1 MENVDV
7 IPGLFKLELP
17 ITDKNINQD
26 SVKRKLLDIEQDL
39 RTRLGRP
46 EELAIL
52 NLLGLL
58 KFALKRYDESQEHFL
73 AVLEKDPDNL
83 NALADMQHVLQAL
96 YRKKDARCYQ
106 DKWEGLIDQDA
117 RQKRIIKARARCLAE
132 QAYVYAVDM
141 HTDENCNKR
150 YEQSNVIFRK
160 ALRCAGEMVDTSETD
175 FWEFFI
181 AKNLHKLFTGLRY
194 RDNYSKANKLMERV
208 VGLFFKI
215 ANRNPG
221 DSEYQWE
228 SWRHLADIARM
239 IKTIKH
245 FTYSHFQ
252 PQLLKDCINDPVMC
266 MERAMI
272 ISPDNPRLLAR
283 YANFVYS
290 LKREN
295 CYKKA
300 LEMLYTSIRLDDS
313 CYNFYAFST
322 RGMIYVKSYQW
333 QMRKYKEGGGRFF
346 LPHPNMLEN
355 AKADLEKAIE
365 FRNTAWDLLNLATV
379 YHHLAK
385 CDTVVS
391 PDKQRQYLVLELETL
406 KRCEDCGDHSERR
419 QKLQQT
425 FGRCFFDL
433 GEYRES
439 IDCFKKAVVLE
450 SAGTQY
456 SGYFRE
462 MFCSYLSL
470 LRSEDRDENA
480 QPILEDMVQSMRKAM
495 TKYGSGSLTRYCF
508 TLNLNEEY
516 DHELQMLYNYCKK
529 IDDNMDILVLLR
541 PAEMSPQFA
550 PVGPGGTLKGPW
562 EKPIPQSTLDN
573 LARESRTQ
581 ASDAV
586 TKKNAGGSLG
596 LGSDTQGGGRGLE
609 TLVSGVEGM
618 KVRNLSGQVLPG
630 YRSDVTRLAASQFE
644 KSDTL
649 KEDEGIGPLMSGIG
663 GTKVRN
669 SSGQKLSGSRSDVT
683 RLTASQFK
691 GSDTLKED
699 EGIGPLMSG
708 IGGTKV
714 RNSSG
719 QKLSGSRSDVT
730 RLTASQFKGSDTLKE
745 DEGISPLMSGIG
757 GTQVRNSSG
766 QEPPSGNMRLAASQ
780 SCQFE
785 GSDTQEEEQGIGPLV
800 SGVGGMKIRVQS
812 GQDVQEPGAQ
822 SQPPA
827 GSPSGALSPDKDQ
840 KFLYDFYVA
849 HGESDEKWVE
859 DTILHELMKGRNLK
873 GCTYKKDADLGSYV
887 YSGKLDLMKQCAC
900 ILVLHGEDFKDGQYL
915 VQQTLKLKK
924 EYGIN
929 VIPIE
934 RDGLSVP
941 DELSVMTSFNA
952 SAERVDW
959 NRLAQSIKNTKGAPS
974 YNMGQGLKQ

>member
-1 MENVDV
+1 MDMAGVDV
-7 IPGLFKLELP
+7 IPGLFKLDLP

-26 SVKRKLLDIEQDL
+26 TVKRKLLDIEQDL

-58 KFALKRYDESQEHFL
+58 KFALKRYSESQEHFL

-83 NALADMQHVLQAL
+83 NALANMQHVLLAL
-96 YRKKDARCYQ
+96 YRKKEARYYQ
-106 DKWEGLIDQDA
+106 DKWEDLINQDA
-117 RQKRIIKARARCLAE
+117 RQKRTIKARARCLAE

-150 YEQSNVIFRK
+150 YEQSNVIFGK
-160 ALRCAGEMVDTSETD
+160 ALRCAGEIVDTSEKD

-252 PQLLKDCINDPVMC
+252 PQLLRDCINDPVMC

-295 CYKKA
+295 CYRKA

-355 AKADLEKAIE
+355 AKADLEKAVE

-391 PDKQRQYLVLELETL
+391 PEKQRQYLELELQTL

-425 FGRCFFDL
+425 LGRCFFDL

-439 IDCFKKAVVLE
+439 IDYFKKAVVLE

-508 TLNLNEEY
+508 TLNLYEEY

-529 IDDNMDILVLLR
+529 IDDSMDILALLR

-562 EKPIPQSTLDN
+562 EMPIPQSTLDN

-581 ASDAV
+581 AYDDV
-586 TKKNAGGSLG
+586 TKRNAGSSRGMACALG

-618 KVRNLSGQVLPG
+618 KVRNLSGQVRPG

-644 KSDTL
+644 
-649 KEDEGIGPLMSGIG
+649 
-663 GTKVRN
+663 
-669 SSGQKLSGSRSDVT
+669 
-683 RLTASQFK
+683 

-708 IGGTKV
+708 IGGTQV

-719 QKLSGSRSDVT
+719 QKLSGNRSDVT
-730 RLTASQFKGSDTLKE
+730 RLAASQFEGSDTLKE
-745 DEGISPLMSGIG
+745 DEGIGPLMSGIG

-785 GSDTQEEEQGIGPLV
+785 GSDTQEEEEGIGPLV
-800 SGVGGMKIRVQS
+800 SGVGGMEIRIQS

-822 SQPPA
+822 SQSA
-827 GSPSGALSPDKDQ
+827 VESSPGTASPEKEHG
-840 KFLYDFYVA
+840 FLYDFYVM
-849 HGESDEKWVE
+849 HGDSDEKWVE
-859 DTILHELMKGRNLK
+859 DTLLHELKIVRRLK
-873 GCTYKKDADLGSYV
+873 GCTQKDAALGSLV
-887 YSGKLDLMKQCAC
+887 LRGILDLMEQCAC
-900 ILVLHGEDFKDGQYL
+900 ILVLHGEEFEEGQYL
-915 VQQTLKLKK
+915 EHQTLIHQKK
-924 EYGIN
+924 FGWTI
-929 VIPIE
+929 IPIE
-934 RDGLSVP
+934 KDGSVVSK
-941 DELSVMTSFNA
+941 ELGVFRSFDARAGSVKW
-952 SAERVDW
+952 DI
-959 NRLAQSIKNTKGAPS
+959 LAKTIQNKRGAPS
-974 YNMGQGLKQ
+974 YSETKEAHNG